1 MSEANKQFEKLLG
14 GMSRADLDTLAA
26 ETEIADPEKYSNR
39 AQVIE
44 AIIDQAD
51 PELLA
56 AFMAE
61 RFPGDEEKPKA
72 EEKGYEPVTFWLGNP
87 ELNIRLYK
95 NGFERVKFVNG
106 RFTTRT
112 AEQEELIR
120 KHLKGVAFEEDTD
133 RAYGPHPGSGYAPK
147 SRDAYEAHQDLFPVN
162 QR

>member
-26 ETEIADPEKYSNR
+26 EMGIANPEKYSNR
-39 AQVIE
+39 AEVAD

-56 AFMAE
+56 AVMAE

-106 RFTTRT
+106 RFTTRN

-120 KHLKGVAFEEDTD
+120 KHLKGTAFEEDTD
-133 RAYGPHPGSGYAPK
+133 RAYGPHPGSGYTPK
-147 SRDAYEAHQDLFPVN
+147 SRDAYEAHQDLFPVT